1 MCGLSSHLLGV
12 LKIFK
17 PLALRLQQTILLNV
31 PCDSVAPSETI
42 VLLSH
47 PLILSLWEVNKQ
59 SFYGTNLNT
68 DAFGVILI

>member
-1 MCGLSSHLLGV
+1 M
-12 LKIFK
+12 
-17 PLALRLQQTILLNV
+17 N
-31 PCDSVAPSETI
+31 CDCVVPSETI
-42 VLLSH
+42 ALLSH